1 MPTTDDSHIDPRLRA
16 DGVSAGESARL
27 SQVPSGPR
35 PPSTIHASRAAS
47 QVQNNSVGTLEH
59 DTLAGTP
66 DKARYAAKL
75 HTFRTKAPLRNECE
89 RRKIRYAKSWSMRKL
104 TDALLEN
111 WHSLE
116 LETVSSMPSTP
127 CPTSAPLQSSR
138 SVNDLSPNTRRV
150 DSVARQLFP
159 ADTTHS
165 GSCSSSDD
173 NLFSSPSIAP
183 SFSSIATEDVVHF
196 EGLDED
202 EDDNVADAD
211 LRFHDDDEDSD
222 YRLLQSFSPA
232 RSAVTTASMDEL
244 LGMDDAVPDGG
255 DDEFDDVEGDLND
268 PDEYA
273 AFTKRTRVEAAGH
286 ADQNRRPGGKK
297 TQASLVRAW
306 DEWCASALLAG
317 EIKDKIVDEHSLLLF
332 IRYSALRP
340 KRDRRRNF
348 IPDTRLGA
356 SQIKKLFF
364 AALRLRKLQE
374 ADDRTLAAKRS
385 AATTIVYDAVKSRM
399 REALKRTLSGAF
411 SADGDPNAEDDQDI
425 VANTFLQQITVVFR
439 PTDEQ
444 LSRISRAFL
453 SHRELRITVFGH
465 LSWVCQRASGNRGD
479 DFRSLRLAQLQPY
492 IWLHP
497 DKSTQVF
504 SVLGLQNEEKAGD
517 RGMSTSINPVYTVF
531 VAHRD
536 AESCPLGALAIYLHY
551 LLDYYRL
558 GDKMEIDW
566 TRNRDWRQVR
576 VLHASTP
583 TIPYNESC
591 MYNLYKGTLERAE
604 VVLHS
609 KVHLARHLLPYKQ
622 EQMGV
627 DSNETAK
634 MGWKRGTYF
643 DVYAPALPKAAVLG
657 AHGYQ
662 VTDEY
667 NPIWRR
673 ISVPE
678 AFLKLVCPMAK
689 DNYHKVSTAKK
700 AGLIGATN
708 FWHTVHFNSIRR
720 MVMSLRPYL
729 FQVGAVIYQKLP
741 TLPIFRLPAFQNA
754 EVQEW
759 MKVEFP
765 VKLARLQAEAGESV
779 NLERIQDEVLRRVL
793 EENRTERA
801 LHHQEVEKQRRELQE
816 LRECFHRRTSF
827 LSPSKGFSNALYH
840 ENASRSDHS
849 AMVIDSLPHSQ
860 KVPSTPPRPSRISIE
875 PMRVSEGS
883 PTSAPLVHSVR
894 MLLPPID
901 AFYNPNDGSSY
912 RIFPPIL
919 RQRNLAWS
927 DIFNQIKQP
936 ILLWELYQPR
946 GLADFTLSSLWNS
959 YEQGEEY
966 NDMLCPPLKLLE
978 QRFAHKW
985 RAQRNGD
992 KQKWKRYREIPQW
1005 IEEETRSRQV
1015 LPAVVLAELEAL
1027 RTQPGKST
1035 LLSLNQLVQVVE
1047 KQRKERVSRQSE
1059 EISDA
1064 GDGGLLTRTGEK
1076 RRRAKAVDA
1085 RPRKNAKLAS

>member
-35 PPSTIHASRAAS
+35 PPSTIHA
-47 QVQNNSVGTLEH
+47 NT
-59 DTLAGTP
+59 

-165 GSCSSSDD
+165 GS
-173 NLFSSPSIAP
+173 
-183 SFSSIATEDVVHF
+183 DVVHF

-202 EDDNVADAD
+202 EDDN
-211 LRFHDDDEDSD
+211 S
-222 YRLLQSFSPA
+222 A

-374 ADDRTLAAKRS
+374 ADDRTLAAKRP

-399 REALKRTLSGAF
+399 REALKRTLS
-411 SADGDPNAEDDQDI
+411 ADGDPNAEDDQDI
-425 VANTFLQQITVVFR
+425 VANTFLQQI
-439 PTDEQ
+439 TDEQ

-604 VVLHS
+604 VVSHS

-673 ISVPE
+673 VSVPE

-708 FWHTVHFNSIRR
+708 FWH

-741 TLPIFRLPAFQNA
+741 TSPIFRLPAFQNA

-919 RQRNLAWS
+919 GQRNLAWS

-966 NDMLCPPLKLLE
+966 NDMLRPPLKLLE

-1027 RTQPGKST
+1027 RTQPEI
-1035 LLSLNQLVQVVE
+1035 QVVE